1 MISYKR
7 TKGNSVMSNLTSQ
20 FFPFFQSLSQFLGAT
35 TPTSITLYNL
45 KNILKQNRT
54 YFKPKL
60 PSSNILGN
68 KRYFWEFFS
77 GHCIEWR
84 YRKYE
89 GRVGSSFNSELLQI
103 FKNLLSSEII
113 PDWKCEIQT
122 ITNVSCSKSCLSDF
136 TNLNDLVRQN
146 SQELISEFTLEN
158 LARNMNHYDSKI
170 FHETTQTVSCELW
183 SRTFTWHNTGGSHH
197 FAAAR
202 YIANKLDEEVGL
214 TAKLEITYIDE
225 QKFYDLFSKY
235 EIFLISSKN
244 LEQYHILFET
254 LLNSK
259 APFITAPIDSYFS
272 DNRDYSSLRMLA
284 FYRADKKSAPIV
296 ELFKNSSA
304 LDLYSY
310 FYSLILQQSS
320 SKKHLKKTLYSHHK

>member
-1 MISYKR
+1 
-7 TKGNSVMSNLTSQ
+7 MSNLTSQ
-20 FFPFFQSLSQFLGAT
+20 FFLFFQSCAQFLGAT
-35 TPTSITLYNL
+35 TPTIMTRYNL
-45 KNILKQNRT
+45 KNILKQNGAH
-54 YFKPKL
+54 FKPKL
-60 PSSNILGN
+60 PPSNILGD
-68 KRYFWEFFS
+68 KRYFWEFFN

-84 YRKYE
+84 YLKYE
-89 GRVGSSFNSELLQI
+89 GRIGSSFNRELLPI

-146 SQELISEFTLEN
+146 SQELISELTLEN
-158 LARNMNHYDSKI
+158 LAKNMNHYESKI

-183 SRTFTWHNTGGSHH
+183 SKTFTWHNTGGSHH

-202 YIANKLDEEVGL
+202 YIANKLDEEVEL
-214 TAKLEITYIDE
+214 TTKLEITYIDE
-225 QKFYDLFSKY
+225 QKFYNLFSTY

-244 LEQYHILFET
+244 VEQYHILFET

-259 APFITAPIDSYFS
+259 APFITVPIDSYFN
-272 DNRDYSSLRMLA
+272 DNKDYSSLRLLA
-284 FYRADKKSAPIV
+284 FYRADNKSAPIV

-310 FYSLILQQSS
+310 FSSLILQQSGA
-320 SKKHLKKTLYSHHK
+320 KEQLKKTLYPHRK